1 MSSLDPNTAITL
13 TVTRFPQNLLIPNG
27 ENLVSFQVRNNL
39 GKEGDFKFS
48 FEGENLSISLKT
60 EEFANKITINKDE
73 TKTIDLMLNPTAD
86 GLGKLIIN
94 VYWLKFIEYTIK
106 VQKIRDSVSSS
117 NINAILDTKQFLP
130 TDFEDKFN
138 HNEFFGSAN
147 KGENKKIEKEINFLR
162 NSQNGNS
169 APQNGQLTTVNH
181 VKEIDTLL
189 KELAKVYLETNEFYK
204 ALETALELSIENER
218 IKFYYN
224 LIRAY
229 AIIDFDQCIQ
239 VISKLNDLK
248 KKYEII
254 QNLGL
259 DFVLVSVG
267 QVDKLLVLVEDEEE
281 KQRILMKIIGKVSQK
296 NTEMALKL
304 LKHVSEDTVK
314 VKILFNL
321 IKILHD
327 KKKAEGKI
335 LTLIKNIISIIKSS
349 NLKDKNFKNPNYH
362 LLQESIYVLAELDS
376 PESAD
381 SIIKGIGEKD
391 VRDKITRDVFDEI
404 YVMVDE
410 IKSKL
415 EPTVIFSQYYTLN
428 VFTSKS
434 SKEIRDFSFVGG
446 NVSNNVLMDD
456 FNFNFTFITLFSLDF
471 SIFPFIDRVY
481 NDLKSNSH
489 KSFAYYLYPSISNH
503 NEEEL
508 QIMQSTLTQFFP
520 INKMK
525 GPVTMFNLDFI
536 PYMGKPTIILST
548 QNSQLISS
556 KIQNKLGDR
565 VKLIVD
571 NDLFEGGKAKEFLE
585 RVFHSN
591 NITVINLILSYEFI
605 NDYDILKAF
614 IEALIKS

>member
-1 MSSLDPNTAITL
+1 MSSLDPSTTITL

-48 FEGENLSISLKT
+48 FEGENLNVSLKT
-60 EEFANKITINKDE
+60 EEFANKITMNKDE

-94 VYWLKFIEYTIK
+94 IYRLKFVEYKIK

-117 NINAILDTKQFLP
+117 NINAILSTKQYLP
-130 TDFEDKFN
+130 TDFKDIFN
-138 HNEFFGSAN
+138 PNEFFVSTN
-147 KGENKKIEKEINFLR
+147 KGESKKIEKEIKSLR
-162 NSQNGNS
+162 D
-169 APQNGQLTTVNH
+169 GQSTTLNH
-181 VKEIDTLL
+181 VKEIDGQL

-204 ALETALELSIENER
+204 ALETALELSIENEK
-218 IKFYYN
+218 IQFYYN

-229 AIIDFDQCIQ
+229 AIVDFDQCIQ

-248 KKYEII
+248 KKYELI

-259 DFVLVSVG
+259 DFVLVSVDP
-267 QVDKLLVLVEDEEE
+267 VDKLLALVENEDE
-281 KQRILMKIIGKVSQK
+281 KQRILMKIISKVSQK
-296 NTEMALKL
+296 NIEMALKL
-304 LKHVSEDTVK
+304 LKHVSEETVK

-327 KKKAEGKI
+327 KKEVDKI
-335 LTLIKNIISIIKSS
+335 STLINNIISIIKSS
-349 NLKDKNFKNPNYH
+349 KFNDNNFENPNYH
-362 LLQESIYVLAELDS
+362 LFKETIYVLAELDC

-381 SIIKGIGEKD
+381 SIIKGIGEMD
-391 VRDKITRDVFDEI
+391 VRDKITRDLFDEI

-410 IKSKL
+410 IKTKMEL
-415 EPTVIFSQYYTLN
+415 TVIFSQYYTLN
-428 VFTSKS
+428 VLTSKL
-434 SKEIRDFSFVGG
+434 SKEIKDFSFVGG
-446 NVSNNVLMDD
+446 NVSNNVLMND
-456 FNFNFTFITLFSLDF
+456 FNFNITFISLFSLDF

-481 NDLKSNSH
+481 TDLKNNSH

-525 GPVTMFNLDFI
+525 APVIMFNLDFI
-536 PYMGKPTIILST
+536 PYLGKPTIIIST

-556 KIQNKLGDR
+556 KIQNKLADR

-571 NDLFEGGKAKEFLE
+571 NDLFEGGKVKEFLD
-585 RVFHSN
+585 RVFYSN

-605 NDYDILKAF
+605 NDYNILKAF
-614 IEALIKS
+614 IEALI

>member
-1 MSSLDPNTAITL
+1 MSSPDSNSAITL

-27 ENLVSFQVRNNL
+27 ENLVSLQVRNNL

-48 FEGENLSISLKT
+48 FEGENLNVSLKT
-60 EEFANKITINKDE
+60 EEFANKININKDE

-94 VYWLKFIEYTIK
+94 IYWLKFVEYKIK

-117 NINAILDTKQFLP
+117 NVNAILATKQFLP
-130 TDFEDKFN
+130 TDFEDTFN
-138 HNEFFGSAN
+138 PNEFFGSTN
-147 KGENKKIEKEINFLR
+147 KGESKKIEKEIKSLR
-162 NSQNGNS
+162 D
-169 APQNGQLTTVNH
+169 GQSTTLNH
-181 VKEIDTLL
+181 VKEIDGQL

-204 ALETALELSIENER
+204 ALETALELSIENEK
-218 IKFYYN
+218 IQFYYN

-229 AIIDFDQCIQ
+229 AIVDFDQCIQ

-259 DFVLVSVG
+259 DFILVSVD
-267 QVDKLLVLVEDEEE
+267 QVDKLLALVENENE
-281 KQRILMKIIGKVSQK
+281 KQKILLKIIGKISQK
-296 NTEMALKL
+296 NIEMALKL
-304 LKHVSEDTVK
+304 LKHVSEEAVK

-335 LTLIKNIISIIKSS
+335 STLINNIINIIKSS
-349 NLKDKNFKNPNYH
+349 DLKDNNFENPNYH
-362 LLQESIYVLAELDS
+362 LFKETIYILAELDC

-381 SIIKGIGEKD
+381 SIIKGIGEMD
-391 VRDKITRDVFDEI
+391 VRDKITRDFFDEI
-404 YVMVDE
+404 YVMVEE
-410 IKSKL
+410 IKTKM

-428 VFTSKS
+428 VLTSKL
-434 SKEIRDFSFVGG
+434 SKEIKDFSFVGG
-446 NVSNNVLMDD
+446 NVSNNVLMND
-456 FNFNFTFITLFSLDF
+456 FNFNITFISLFSLDF

-481 NDLKSNSH
+481 TDLKNNSH

-508 QIMQSTLTQFFP
+508 QIMQSTLSQFFP

-536 PYMGKPTIILST
+536 PYLGKPTIIISA

-556 KIQNKLGDR
+556 KIQNKLADR

-571 NDLFEGGKAKEFLE
+571 NDLFEGGKVKEFLE
-585 RVFHSN
+585 RVFYSN

-605 NDYDILKAF
+605 NDYNILKAF
-614 IEALIKS
+614 IEALI

>member
-229 AIIDFDQCIQ
+229 
-239 VISKLNDLK
+239 
-248 KKYEII
+248 
-254 QNLGL
+254 
-259 DFVLVSVG
+259 
-267 QVDKLLVLVEDEEE
+267 
-281 KQRILMKIIGKVSQK
+281 
-296 NTEMALKL
+296 
-304 LKHVSEDTVK
+304 
-314 VKILFNL
+314 
-321 IKILHD
+321 
-327 KKKAEGKI
+327 
-335 LTLIKNIISIIKSS
+335 
-349 NLKDKNFKNPNYH
+349 
-362 LLQESIYVLAELDS
+362 
-376 PESAD
+376 
-381 SIIKGIGEKD
+381 
-391 VRDKITRDVFDEI
+391 
-404 YVMVDE
+404 
-410 IKSKL
+410 
-415 EPTVIFSQYYTLN
+415 
-428 VFTSKS
+428 
-434 SKEIRDFSFVGG
+434 
-446 NVSNNVLMDD
+446 
-456 FNFNFTFITLFSLDF
+456 
-471 SIFPFIDRVY
+471 
-481 NDLKSNSH
+481 
-489 KSFAYYLYPSISNH
+489 
-503 NEEEL
+503 
-508 QIMQSTLTQFFP
+508 
-520 INKMK
+520 
-525 GPVTMFNLDFI
+525 
-536 PYMGKPTIILST
+536 
-548 QNSQLISS
+548 
-556 KIQNKLGDR
+556 
-565 VKLIVD
+565 
-571 NDLFEGGKAKEFLE
+571 
-585 RVFHSN
+585 
-591 NITVINLILSYEFI
+591 
-605 NDYDILKAF
+605 
-614 IEALIKS
+614 

>member
-1 MSSLDPNTAITL
+1 MPSIDQNTTITL
-13 TVTRFPQNLLIPNG
+13 TVTKFPQNLLIPNG

-39 GKEGDFKFS
+39 GKKGDFKFS
-48 FEGENLSISLKT
+48 FEGENLNVSLKT

-94 VYWLKFIEYTIK
+94 VYWLKFVEYTIK
-106 VQKIRDSVSSS
+106 VQKIRDSASSS
-117 NINAILDTKQFLP
+117 NVKAILATKQFLP

-138 HNEFFGSAN
+138 PNDFFGSAN
-147 KGENKKIEKEINFLR
+147 KGESKKIEKEIKALR
-162 NSQNGNS
+162 SLQNGS
-169 APQNGQLTTVNH
+169 SIPQDGQSTTVNH
-181 VKEIDTLL
+181 VKEIDAHL

-218 IKFYYN
+218 IQFYYN
-224 LIRAY
+224 LIRAH

-239 VISKLNDLK
+239 VISKLNDLT

-259 DFVLVSVG
+259 DFVLVSVD
-267 QVDKLLVLVEDEEE
+267 QVEKLLILVEDEEE
-281 KQRILMKIIGKVSQK
+281 KQRILMKIISKVSQK

-304 LKHVSEDTVK
+304 LKHVTEESIK

-335 LTLIKNIISIIKSS
+335 STLINNIISIIKSS
-349 NLKDKNFKNPNYH
+349 NLKDNNFENPNYH
-362 LLQESIYVLAELDS
+362 LFKESIYVLAELDC

-381 SIIKGIGEKD
+381 SMIKGIGEKD

-410 IKSKL
+410 IKTKI

-456 FNFNFTFITLFSLDF
+456 FNFNNTFITLFSLDF

-481 NDLKSNSH
+481 TDLKNNSH

-503 NEEEL
+503 NKEEL

-525 GPVTMFNLDFI
+525 GPVTLFNLDFI
-536 PYMGKPTIILST
+536 PYLGKPTIILSK

-556 KIQNKLGDR
+556 KIQKKLADR

-571 NDLFEGGKAKEFLE
+571 NDLFEGGKVKEFLE

-605 NDYDILKAF
+605 NDYNILKAF
-614 IEALIKS
+614 IEALI

>member
-1 MSSLDPNTAITL
+1 MSSPDSNSAITL

-27 ENLVSFQVRNNL
+27 ENLVSLQVRNNL

-48 FEGENLSISLKT
+48 FEGENLNVSLKT
-60 EEFANKITINKDE
+60 EEFANKININKDE

-94 VYWLKFIEYTIK
+94 IYWLKFVEYKIK

-117 NINAILDTKQFLP
+117 NINAILATKQFLP
-130 TDFEDKFN
+130 TDFEDTFN
-138 HNEFFGSAN
+138 PNEFFGSTN
-147 KGENKKIEKEINFLR
+147 KGESKKIEKEIKSLR
-162 NSQNGNS
+162 D
-169 APQNGQLTTVNH
+169 GQSTTLNH
-181 VKEIDTLL
+181 VKEIDGQL

-204 ALETALELSIENER
+204 ALETALELSIENEK
-218 IKFYYN
+218 IQFYYN

-229 AIIDFDQCIQ
+229 AIVDFDQCIQ

-259 DFVLVSVG
+259 DFILVSVD
-267 QVDKLLVLVEDEEE
+267 QVDKLLALVENQNE
-281 KQRILMKIIGKVSQK
+281 KQKILLKIIGKISQK
-296 NTEMALKL
+296 NIEMALKL
-304 LKHVSEDTVK
+304 LKHVSEEAVK

-335 LTLIKNIISIIKSS
+335 STLINNIINIIKSS
-349 NLKDKNFKNPNYH
+349 DLKDNNFENPNYH
-362 LLQESIYVLAELDS
+362 LFKETIYIIAELDC

-381 SIIKGIGEKD
+381 SIIKGIGEMD
-391 VRDKITRDVFDEI
+391 VRDKITRDFFDEI
-404 YVMVDE
+404 YVMVEE
-410 IKSKL
+410 IKTKM

-428 VFTSKS
+428 VLTSKL
-434 SKEIRDFSFVGG
+434 SKEIKDFSFVGG
-446 NVSNNVLMDD
+446 NVSNNVLMND
-456 FNFNFTFITLFSLDF
+456 FNFNITFISLFSLDF

-481 NDLKSNSH
+481 TDLKNNSH

-508 QIMQSTLTQFFP
+508 QIMQSTLSQFFP

-536 PYMGKPTIILST
+536 PYLGKPTIIISA

-556 KIQNKLGDR
+556 KIQNKLADR

-571 NDLFEGGKAKEFLE
+571 NDLFEGGKVKEFLE
-585 RVFHSN
+585 RVFYSN

-605 NDYDILKAF
+605 NDYNILKAF
-614 IEALIKS
+614 IEALI